1 MYVALFKNILSYAI
15 YGKDSISNINELWEP
30 ITECWITIYIFFISG
45 PLGSIP
51 DISADIFNQG
61 CRGNLRNDLGVIP
74 GMYNDSGVESSE
86 YLQQRYL
93 DIPPK
98 SESDSIPELEE
109 VLSKLTP
116 EDLEKRRRMFSV
128 GRFSFDLGSDG
139 YESPGS
145 ALMGHPGFKFMP
157 YGVRTPDS
165 LMSTGS
171 REWTG
176 SSGSYLDTEHR
187 FYVTI

>member
-1 MYVALFKNILSYAI
+1 M
-15 YGKDSISNINELWEP
+15 
-30 ITECWITIYIFFISG
+30 
-45 PLGSIP
+45 
-51 DISADIFNQG
+51 SADIFNQG

-176 SSGSYLDTEHR
+176 SSGNYLRYLTWGFSVR
-187 FYVTI
+187 IQKYPQVNIKTVRNLFFYSFFILECKLGNL

>member
-1 MYVALFKNILSYAI
+1 M
-15 YGKDSISNINELWEP
+15 
-30 ITECWITIYIFFISG
+30 
-45 PLGSIP
+45 
-51 DISADIFNQG
+51 SADIFNQG

-176 SSGSYLDTEHR
+176 SSGNYLQGISSHTVISNLYLRKGRTGISCIIWHLFSSKLLHILISKLTFPKKKWEVMKN
-187 FYVTI
+187 YILCML